1 MKCSV
6 PPKLSYV
13 GLFVVAALATSPAQS
28 QDVDIPAFML
38 AKNYPTPFCT
48 NRGQRV
54 KLGQTSCLKGNG
66 VDFLARC
73 VVVLNNP
80 SWARVHEG
88 CAASSVED
96 TRTKQ

>member
-6 PPKLSYV
+6 TPKLSYV
-13 GLFVVAALATSPAQS
+13 GLFVVAALVTSPAQS
-28 QDVDIPAFML
+28 QSADLPAFML
-38 AKNYPTPFCT
+38 AKNYPIPFCT

-54 KLGQTSCLKGNG
+54 ELGQTSCLKGNG

-88 CAASSVED
+88 CAANSVED
-96 TRTKQ
+96 KGVKQ